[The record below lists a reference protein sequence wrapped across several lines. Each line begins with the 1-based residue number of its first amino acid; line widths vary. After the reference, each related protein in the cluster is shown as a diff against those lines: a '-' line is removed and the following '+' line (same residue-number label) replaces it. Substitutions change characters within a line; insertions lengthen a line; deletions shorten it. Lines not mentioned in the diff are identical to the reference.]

1 MAPKDNFGVPLFH
14 VAFTFG
20 TMFAVACLGIGA
32 LIGFAFNNV
41 EAGASIGLVV
51 GVVIGLLGSMSL
63 ARRLGRDIATPPT
76 PPQGGWR
83 RWDDDDD
90 RDS

>member
-1 MAPKDNFGVPLFH
+1 MAPTDNFRLPLFH
-14 VAFTFG
+14 VALTFG

-32 LIGFAFNNV
+32 LIGFAFNKV
-41 EAGASIGLVV
+41 EVGASIGLAI
-51 GVVIGLLGSMSL
+51 GVVIGLLGSASL

-76 PPQGGWR
+76 APQGGWR